1 MRKSQTD
8 KRNFTG
14 TDDEGNR
21 LSSTLM
27 TSGKILLSVTPR
39 GSGKAMYIGYIDTHK
54 EILVL
59 GRLKEHLH
67 QNEYY
72 GVPEYLLQHSIK
84 FKLIQISDEDES
96 FLVKKSVI
104 LGRGHTLSKKI
115 NYLTQRF
122 ISLTDLRRY
131 NEYEKE
137 RSSFL

>member
-1 MRKSQTD
+1 
-8 KRNFTG
+8 
-14 TDDEGNR
+14 
-21 LSSTLM
+21 
-27 TSGKILLSVTPR
+27 
-39 GSGKAMYIGYIDTHK
+39 MYIGYIDTHK